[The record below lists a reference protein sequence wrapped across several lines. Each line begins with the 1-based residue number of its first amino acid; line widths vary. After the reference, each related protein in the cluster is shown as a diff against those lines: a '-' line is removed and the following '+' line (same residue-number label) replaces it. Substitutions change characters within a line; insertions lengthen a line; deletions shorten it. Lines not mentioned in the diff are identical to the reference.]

1 MTADMNPTND
11 NADSMLR
18 PADEI
23 TLESDLSIPVIRR
36 CESLSSRLV
45 PADSNAKTSLVS
57 IQQQLRE
64 LSTRPGQRH
73 LIIGQFVKLTCEL
86 TNAIWCGQYCRIDN
100 EQLGCV
106 AEHNGLADQNL
117 GLARSS
123 VLPAIE
129 SVIGTAT
136 ARITRN
142 GELAVITVPV
152 FVDRPNQTP
161 SNEVLCVALNLQHA
175 PVEPFLLITQMVATH
190 IGRWYEQDRL
200 GQLDWQV
207 DATAAIAELMSEIS
221 MAEKPKQAAMMASSQ
236 LAHFLNARTVA
247 IGFCV
252 APGSKRTKL
261 AAISGT
267 TEFDA
272 GGEIA
277 TRIEATLNE
286 TMLRNSVTTLPC
298 DDANDRSMKLAHQQL
313 IESNPNSSLVSAPL
327 TNGNQTTIGA
337 WLCILPGGADPQQQ
351 KTIQFAQVVSRYLAD
366 ALSVSERA
374 TEGPIRRLNRQ
385 ARQSLQGRAG
395 KIAIAAV
402 CAALLL
408 MAIPM
413 PHRINCPCSLEPTV
427 RQFAVAPH
435 DGILLE
441 SFVKPG
447 DLVKAGQV
455 LATMEDRELRL
466 EAADLIAEREVAI
479 KKRDVS
485 RSARDAAATQIAEF
499 EIAKLDA
506 RIRLIRFK
514 QENLEIKSAV
524 DGIVLQGDLDDAK
537 GAPVRTGD
545 VLMEVAPLKTLT
557 LKIDVPERDVAYVK
571 PGQGA
576 TIVLDGN
583 PFDAIHGEID
593 LVHPTSEVRDHR
605 NVFVS
610 EVTIE
615 NATRTLRPG
624 MRGFAKINEG
634 WRPLGWIMLHRPCE
648 KVYSILR

>member
-1 MTADMNPTND
+1 MNPTND
-11 NADSMLR
+11 NADSILR
-18 PADEI
+18 SADKN
-23 TLESDLSIPVIRR
+23 TSESDLPIPVMHRR
-36 CESLSSRLV
+36 ERMSSRLV
-45 PADSNAKTSLVS
+45 PADSNAKLSLDS
-57 IQQQLRE
+57 MQQHLRE
-64 LSTRPGQRH
+64 LSARPGQRH
-73 LIIGQFVKLTCEL
+73 LIIGQFVKITCEL
-86 TNAIWCGQYCRIDN
+86 TNAIWCGQFCRLDS

-123 VLPAIE
+123 ILPSIE
-129 SVIGTAT
+129 SVIGTAN

-142 GELAVITVPV
+142 GELTVITVPV
-152 FVDRPNQTP
+152 FVDRRHHTR
-161 SNEVLCVALNLQHA
+161 SNEVLCVALNLRHV
-175 PVEPFLLITQMVATH
+175 PVEPFLLIAQLVATH

-200 GQLDWQV
+200 EQLDWQV

-221 MAEKPKQAAMMASSQ
+221 MAEKPKQAAMMASNQ
-236 LAHFLNARTVA
+236 LAHFLNAQTVA
-247 IGFCV
+247 IGFCI
-252 APGSKRTKL
+252 APGSKRTKI

-298 DDANDRSMKLAHQQL
+298 DNTDDRSMKLAHQQL
-313 IESNPNSSLVSAPL
+313 IESNRNSSLVSAPL
-327 TNGNQTTIGA
+327 TTGNQTTIGA
-337 WLCILPGGADPQQQ
+337 WLCILPAGDDPQQQ

-366 ALSVSERA
+366 ALSVAERA
-374 TEGPIRRLNRQ
+374 NEGPIRRFNRQ
-385 ARQSLQGRAG
+385 AHQSLQGRAG
-395 KIAIAAV
+395 KIAIAAA
-402 CAALLL
+402 CAVLLL
-408 MAIPM
+408 MAIPI
-413 PHRINCPCSLEPTV
+413 PHRISCPCSLEPSV

-447 DLVKAGQV
+447 DLVVAGQA
-455 LATMEDRELRL
+455 LATMDDREVRL

-479 KKRDVS
+479 KKRDVN

-514 QENLEIKSAV
+514 QDNLEIKSAV
-524 DGIVLQGDLDDAK
+524 GGIVLQGDLDDAK

-545 VLMEVAPLKTLT
+545 VLMEVAPLETLR
-557 LKIDVPERDVAYVK
+557 LKIDVPERDVAYIK

-583 PFDAIHGEID
+583 PFDAIRGEIE
-593 LVHPTSEVRDHR
+593 LLQPKSEVRDNR

-615 NATRTLRPG
+615 NETQTLRPG